1 MTRWSPVSPP
11 GKSLH
16 LGVVLGI
23 IQHVNISLKSGCWAA
38 IPVLP
43 STDSASHWSSWQDSA
58 CQLKEGISKAF
69 RKRLCILVR
78 SGPKEPTGI
87 VQYPG
92 AGWGPDASN
101 WWNGRGQEQWLVSYC
116 YYVDCRC
123 GFHVI
128 ISPLL
133 YIHLQ
138 RNPFWKERKEK
149 RVLEEGKKEERREEG
164 RIDGLSLGFS
174 RFDSSPA
181 LLLH

>member
-11 GKSLH
+11 GKSLY

-23 IQHVNISLKSGCWAA
+23 VQHVSISLKSGCWAA

-43 STDSASHWSSWQDSA
+43 STDSASHWSSGQNSA
-58 CQLKEGISKAF
+58 SQLKQGISKAF

-92 AGWGPDASN
+92 AGWGPGASN
-101 WWNGRGQEQWLVSYC
+101 WWNGRGQEQWWVSLLLSCWLQVRFSCDYSSITL
-116 YYVDCRC
+116 YP
-123 GFHVI
+123 
-128 ISPLL
+128 SPKKSILK
-133 YIHLQ
+133 
-138 RNPFWKERKEK
+138 REKEK

-181 LLLH
+181 LPLH